1 MSKHTRLFFFLFL
14 VLGFSAC
21 RTDDTDTQHT
31 LDLRLIEDYI
41 AAKNIQ
47 DVSKTASGLHYKI
60 TKPGEDKTVQDTSV
74 ISMRYTGRLL
84 NDDVFDSSDSLRVAL
99 KDLIAGFRE
108 GIPLVREGGEIK
120 LIVPSKLGYGSSAT
134 SSIPANSV
142 LVFDVAL
149 FEVDPE

>member
-1 MSKHTRLFFFLFL
+1 MSTYKNLFFFLFL
-14 VLGFSAC
+14 VLSLSAC
-21 RTDDTDTQHT
+21 RTDDTDTQHV
-31 LDLRLIEDYI
+31 LDLRLIEEYI

-60 TKPGEDKTVQDTSV
+60 SKPGEGKAVQDTSV

-84 NDDVFDSSDSLRVAL
+84 NDDVFDSSDSLRIAL
-99 KDLIAGFRE
+99 NSLIKGFRE

-120 LIVPSKLGYGSSAT
+120 LIVPSNIGYGSGAT